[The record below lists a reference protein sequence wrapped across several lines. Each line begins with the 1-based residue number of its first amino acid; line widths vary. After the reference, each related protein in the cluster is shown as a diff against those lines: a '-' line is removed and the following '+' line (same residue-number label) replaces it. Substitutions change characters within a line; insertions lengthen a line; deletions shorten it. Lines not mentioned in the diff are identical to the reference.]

1 MPQMSRLA
9 GMIADGIHLHPINTI
24 RRLKEVTLPAI
35 EAGARAAGRTLADI
49 ELAPSLICSI
59 SNDRSEALHWAKAR
73 IASYLPHPYMH
84 PVFDIHGF
92 GAQRA
97 QASERL
103 AQGDPEGAIDAI
115 PDELAEAIVLAGT
128 PDDCRRRLAEYAEIG
143 GVPRL
148 LQVSGQAPPDYVAHS
163 YDQMIRTFGRE

>member
-9 GMIADGIHLHPINTI
+9 GAIADGIHLHPVNTI

-49 ELAPSLICSI
+49 ELAPSPICSI
-59 SNDRSEALHWAKAR
+59 SNDRREALHWAKAH
-73 IASYLPHPYMH
+73 IASYLPHPYVH
-84 PVFDIHGF
+84 PVFDVHGF
-92 GAQRA
+92 GAQRE

-103 AQGDPEGAIDAI
+103 ANGDVDGAIDAI
-115 PDELAEAIVLAGT
+115 PDELADAVALVGT

-148 LQVSGQAPPDYVAHS
+148 LPVTGHAPPDYVAHS